1 MVEKIDGLMG
11 RRNLQIKGERRETN
25 GRIEAPLTKE
35 KWIVAR
41 VPGLASASGAWRRG
55 SVLGACGAL
64 GGCLGTRS
72 LSASVGSVR
81 VAPGRRCS
89 TGVGDVAG
97 AALLFLALRVEE
109 KQWRRRESGWRLRER
124 SRGGKG
130 EKVAAAAREGGSAA
144 GMMGLMDRMRLG

>member
-1 MVEKIDGLMG
+1 
-11 RRNLQIKGERRETN
+11 
-25 GRIEAPLTKE
+25 
-35 KWIVAR
+35 
-41 VPGLASASGAWRRG
+41 
-55 SVLGACGAL
+55 
-64 GGCLGTRS
+64 
-72 LSASVGSVR
+72 
-81 VAPGRRCS
+81 
-89 TGVGDVAG
+89 VAG